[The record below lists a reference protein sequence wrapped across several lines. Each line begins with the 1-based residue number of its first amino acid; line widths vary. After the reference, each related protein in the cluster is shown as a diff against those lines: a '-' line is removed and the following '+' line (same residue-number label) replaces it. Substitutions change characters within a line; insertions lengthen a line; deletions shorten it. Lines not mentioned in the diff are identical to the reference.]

1 MTCSEYDALLAKLA
15 EGTLTP
21 EEEDLL
27 LAHEASCPA
36 CAARREALDAL
47 PEHLAALARDVPPM
61 PADFH
66 QGWTTRVEECAM
78 EDKQAHRPI
87 RVPSRSK
94 TWTRVLS
101 VAAALVF
108 VVGGTLLTRDTLSPR
123 KQTTPSADTEST
135 DEFTAGAGVRSMT
148 MTSDYNS
155 SANAYDAD
163 SSAEGA
169 ALYSAPAADDTQ
181 AQDKKI
187 IRTVSVTLGTQRY
200 DESVAALRAAC
211 DEAGGWIENSSES
224 ASSSTERR
232 TISLTLRIPSDG
244 LDAFLTELSGAGR
257 MIRRTESAEDVTS
270 DYQDT
275 QARLDT
281 QKALMARLQA
291 LVTTAADLSDLLALE
306 SQIADTQYAIDTLQ
320 ASLNVTDRQV
330 SYATVDV
337 SLREEKSSDAAQDT
351 ELTLGDRVLS
361 ALKSGWEVF
370 TGFLGDAA
378 VFLMAALPFLA
389 VAAAVV
395 VIAAI
400 IRKRKK

>member
-1 MTCSEYDALLAKLA
+1 
-15 EGTLTP
+15 
-21 EEEDLL
+21 
-27 LAHEASCPA
+27 
-36 CAARREALDAL
+36 
-47 PEHLAALARDVPPM
+47 
-61 PADFH
+61 
-66 QGWTTRVEECAM
+66 
-78 EDKQAHRPI
+78 
-87 RVPSRSK
+87 
-94 TWTRVLS
+94 
-101 VAAALVF
+101 
-108 VVGGTLLTRDTLSPR
+108 
-123 KQTTPSADTEST
+123 
-135 DEFTAGAGVRSMT
+135 

-155 SANAYDAD
+155 SANAYDVD

-389 VAAAVV
+389 VTAAVV